1 MMAKEF
7 NTVVIG
13 GGCLGCACA
22 FSISRQLGRQPNKVA
37 VIEKKVLGAGLSSRH
52 SAIVRSA
59 NASVMA
65 ARMAKIATQQWK
77 TLNSLWGVDIP
88 FEQPGAIWIAN
99 NSHTNDIN
107 QWQRLKD
114 SMQNED
120 IALQM
125 ISRKEVTDLCNDA
138 IRVDPDE
145 IYFHEPDVLQLDSS
159 EILNALQN
167 AAKVNQVEIM
177 EHCQVYDFERDSHGN
192 IIALNTNQGKIGCDN
207 IVNATGGWSSDLF
220 AAIGIHIPVALEPV
234 FAANFLVSSQEIPG
248 ALPIIADFVNRA
260 YFRRWRGSI
269 LHMHQPRSR
278 SGKAIAR
285 SFSKAVMNPD
295 GANIIYDASS
305 FSVNHQQLEN
315 YLRKVE
321 NRFPKLGKAVYAGG
335 YQSFFDITP
344 DLKFILGKDSTVAN
358 LFHCLG
364 AGQALKYAPVF
375 GELIAD
381 LVTKGTTQYTDID
394 ISEFSLARFYDK
406 PISEF
411 WQTDTG
417 TDNSNSL

>member
-1 MMAKEF
+1 MTKHF

-22 FSISRQLGRQPNKVA
+22 FSISRQLGRQQNKVA
-37 VIEKKVLGAGLSSRH
+37 IIEKKVLGAGLSSRH

-59 NASVMA
+59 NASAMA
-65 ARMAKIATQQWK
+65 ARMAKIATRQWK
-77 TLNSLWGVDIP
+77 TLKTLWGVDIP
-88 FEQPGAIWIAN
+88 FEQPGAIWIAE
-99 NSHTNDIN
+99 NSQTNATN
-107 QWQRLKD
+107 KWQLLEKT
-114 SMQNED
+114 MQKEN

-125 ISRKEVTDLCNDA
+125 ISRNDVTDLCNGA

-145 IYFHEPDVLQLDSS
+145 IYFYEPDVLQLDSS

-167 AAKVNQVEIM
+167 AAKINQVEIM

-192 IIALNTNQGKIGCDN
+192 IISLHTNQGKIGCEN

-220 AAIGIHIPVALEPV
+220 ASIDIHIPVALEPV
-234 FAANFLVSSQEIPG
+234 YAANFLVSSQDVP
-248 ALPIIADFVNRA
+248 ASLPIIADFVNRA

-278 SGKAIAR
+278 SGNAIAR
-285 SFSKAVMNPD
+285 SFSRAMMNPE
-295 GANIIYDASS
+295 GANVIYDASS
-305 FSVNHQQLEN
+305 FSVNHQQLDH
-315 YLRKVE
+315 YLNKVE
-321 NRFPKLGKAVYAGG
+321 NRFPKLGKAIYAGG

-344 DLKFILGKDSTVAN
+344 DLKFILGKDTKAPN

-375 GELIAD
+375 GEIIAD
-381 LVTKGTTQYTDID
+381 LVTKGRIQDTQID
-394 ISEFSLARFYDK
+394 ISEFSIARFNDK
-406 PISEF
+406 AISEF
-411 WQTDTG
+411 WKTE
-417 TDNSNSL
+417 TDNNNSL

>member
-1 MMAKEF
+1 MAKSF
-7 NTVVIG
+7 NTVIIG

-22 FSISRQLGRQPNKVA
+22 FSISRQLGRPANQVA

-59 NASVMA
+59 NASFMA
-65 ARMAKIATQQWK
+65 ARMAKIAIQEWK
-77 TLNSLWGVDIP
+77 TLNRLWGIEIP

-99 NSHTNDIN
+99 SPQTKGVN
-107 QWQRLKD
+107 QWQQLED
-114 SMQNED
+114 SMHNEGIPFHM
-120 IALQM
+120 IA
-125 ISRKEVTDLCNDA
+125 RTDVTDLCNGA

-159 EILNALQN
+159 EILNGLQN

-192 IIALNTNQGKIGCDN
+192 IIALHTNQGKIACEN
-207 IVNATGGWSSDLF
+207 VVNATGGWSPDLF
-220 AAIGIHIPVALEPV
+220 AAIGIQIPVALEPV

-248 ALPIIADFVNRA
+248 SLPIIADFVNRA

-269 LHMHQPRSR
+269 LHMHQPRAR
-278 SGKAIAR
+278 SGNAIAR
-285 SFSKAVMNPD
+285 SFSKAMMNPD
-295 GANIIYDASS
+295 GANVIYDASS

-315 YLRKVE
+315 YLKKLK

-344 DLKFILGKDSTVAN
+344 DLKFILGKDNQAAN

-381 LVTKGTTQYTDID
+381 LVTKGTVHYPGID
-394 ISEFSLARFYDK
+394 ISEFSIARFADK
-406 PISEF
+406 PITAF
-411 WQTDTG
+411 WQSEV
-417 TDNSNSL
+417 DNGNSL

>member
-1 MMAKEF
+1 MTKVF

-37 VIEKKVLGAGLSSRH
+37 IIEKKVLGAGLSSRH

-59 NASVMA
+59 NASVLA
-65 ARMAKIATQQWK
+65 ARLAKIATQQWK
-77 TLNSLWGVDIP
+77 ALKTIWGVDIP

-99 NSHTNDIN
+99 KSQTNGIN
-107 QWQRLKD
+107 QWQLLED
-114 SMQNED
+114 SMHNES

-145 IYFHEPDVLQLDSS
+145 IYFHEPDVLQLNSS
-159 EILNALQN
+159 GILNALQN
-167 AAKVNQVEIM
+167 AAEVNQVEIM
-177 EHCQVYDFERDSHGN
+177 EHCQVYDFERDNHGN
-192 IIALNTNQGKIGCDN
+192 IIALYTNQGKIGCEN

-248 ALPIIADFVNRA
+248 SLPIIADFVNRA

-278 SGKAIAR
+278 SGNDIAR
-285 SFSKAVMNPD
+285 SFSKAVMNPE
-295 GANIIYDASS
+295 GANIIYEASN

-315 YLRKVE
+315 YLKKVE

-344 DLKFILGKDSTVAN
+344 DLKFILGKDNTVAN

-375 GELIAD
+375 GELIAE
-381 LVTKGTTQYTDID
+381 LVIKGITQYPDID
-394 ISEFSLARFYDK
+394 ISEFSIARFYDK

-411 WQTDTG
+411 WVANTG
-417 TDNSNSL
+417 NSNSL